1 MEKIKN
7 ISSHFW
13 DYKAMD
19 EKRILLNEVI
29 KGDSDLSAKAKA
41 ILDQFEFLINSEE
54 NLKIVIEKILDFMDQ
69 HEDLD
74 KATNIKYRLN
84 ITTSKTG
91 IKFYQLKGA
100 IGYEGKKKLWVSIS
114 LGNENSVLK
123 KYGTTE
129 PEKLKTLLFKQMVWK
144 TYEKFRL
151 LRLK

>member
-7 ISSHFW
+7 ISSHFY
-13 DYKAMD
+13 DYKAMQ

-29 KGDSDLSAKAKA
+29 KGDVDLSGKAKA
-41 ILDQFEFLINSEE
+41 ILDEFEFLINKEE
-54 NLKIVIEKILDFMDQ
+54 KLKLNIEKILDFMDQ
-69 HEDLD
+69 CEDLE

-100 IGYEGKKKLWVSIS
+100 IGYEGKKKLWVSLS

-123 KYGTTE
+123 NYGTTE
-129 PEKLKTLLFKQMVWK
+129 PEKIETLLFKRMVWK